1 MVEERVQR
9 RLAAI
14 LAADV
19 AGYSRLMGAD
29 EVGTL
34 TALKAHRRELIDP
47 AIAAHGGRIV
57 KTTGD
62 GALVEFA
69 SVVDAVTCAVEIQR
83 AMTERNAGVA
93 EERRIAFRIGINVG
107 DIIIDG
113 DDIYG
118 DGVNV
123 AARLEALADPGGI
136 CIGRA
141 ARDQVRDRL
150 DIALEDLGEQSV
162 KNIARAVRVFRVRV
176 EAPAASTLAMTSPD
190 STERSSIAVL
200 PFANMS
206 GDPEQEYFSDGI
218 TEDIITDL
226 SKVSALFVIARNSS
240 FTYKGRAVKVPDVC
254 RELGVAHVL
263 EGSVR
268 KAGNRVRVTAQLI
281 DGTTGGHI
289 WAERYDRDLADVF
302 AVQDE
307 LTHEIV
313 GALKIHLTEG
323 ERNRLS
329 ARTTISPEAY
339 DLFLR
344 GRELVWLHTRTE
356 GLRGQALLRQAI
368 ALAPD
373 FAKAHAILAFAHCHE
388 FGNGWSDDPDESLRL
403 ARTLA
408 EKAVSLAPDD
418 AECHWAIGVVLFWRR
433 EHDRSLKEGARCI
446 ELEPSSTL
454 GHAHQGLALVYAGRP
469 TEALEVFAKMR
480 RLDPHFPDIY
490 LHFIAQAHFNLEHY
504 HDAEANLR
512 QRNERNPNSEMSRVL
527 LASTLGHL
535 GRVEEARAE
544 WREAL
549 RINPSYSLE
558 QRRKSLPFKNP
569 VDFERLVAG
578 LSAAQLPE

>member
-1 MVEERVQR
+1 MAEERVQR

-29 EVGTL
+29 EEGTL
-34 TALKAHRRELIDP
+34 SALKAHRRELIDP
-47 AIAAHGGRIV
+47 AIAAQGGRIV

-62 GALVEFA
+62 GALVEFS
-69 SVVDAVTCAVEIQR
+69 SVVDAVRCAVDIQR
-83 AMTERNAGVA
+83 AMAQRNAAIPGD
-93 EERRIAFRIGINVG
+93 RRIVFRIGVNVG

-123 AARLEALADPGGI
+123 AARLEALAEPGGI

-162 KNIARAVRVFRVRV
+162 KNIARPVRVFRVRV
-176 EAPAASTLAMTSPD
+176 EAPAASTPAMTPPD

-240 FTYKGRAVKVPDVC
+240 FTYKGRAVKVPEVC

-313 GALKIHLTEG
+313 GALKIHLTES
-323 ERNRLS
+323 ERNRLRP
-329 ARTTISPEAY
+329 RTSISPEAY

-344 GRELVWLHTRTE
+344 GRELVWLHTRVE

-388 FGNGWSDDPDESLRL
+388 FGNGWGDDPDESLRL

-418 AECHWAIGVVLFWRR
+418 AECHWALGVVLLWQR
-433 EHDRSLKEGARCI
+433 EHDKSLKEGTKCI

-454 GHAHQGLALVYAGRP
+454 GHAHHGLALVYAGRP

-504 HDAEANLR
+504 HDAEAHLR

-535 GRVEEARAE
+535 GRFEEARAE

-558 QRRKSLPFKNP
+558 QRRKSLPFKNSG
-569 VDFERLVAG
+569 DFERMVAG